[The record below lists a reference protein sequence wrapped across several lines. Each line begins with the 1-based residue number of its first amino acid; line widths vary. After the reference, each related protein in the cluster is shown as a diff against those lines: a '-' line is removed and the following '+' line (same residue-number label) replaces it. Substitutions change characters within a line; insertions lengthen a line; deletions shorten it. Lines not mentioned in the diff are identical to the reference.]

1 MSVENTNIAP
11 PVLEVRGLSHT
22 FILGPKMAWRS
33 RKQQLQA
40 VKNVSLT
47 LQRGET
53 LAIVGESG
61 SGKSTLARCLVG
73 IYQPTEGEL
82 YLAGERYDQSAL
94 RRRPELRRRIQ
105 MVFQDPSSSLNPR
118 HRVGRILAEPLR
130 ALGGIRSRT
139 ELAARCAELLT
150 SVGISPESAER
161 YPHEFS
167 GGQRQRI
174 AIARALSLNPD
185 VVICDEAVSALDV
198 SVQGQV
204 LNLLRRLQR
213 DYDVSYIFITHDMAI
228 VRHIADWVAV
238 MYRGKI
244 VEMGD
249 VEQVFSDPQEEYT
262 RKLLSAVPRG
272 LRLVRTNR

>member
-1 MSVENTNIAP
+1 M
-11 PVLEVRGLSHT
+11 
-22 FILGPKMAWRS
+22 
-33 RKQQLQA
+33 
-40 VKNVSLT
+40 
-47 LQRGET
+47 
-53 LAIVGESG
+53 
-61 SGKSTLARCLVG
+61 
-73 IYQPTEGEL
+73 
-82 YLAGERYDQSAL
+82 
-94 RRRPELRRRIQ
+94 
-105 MVFQDPSSSLNPR
+105 
-118 HRVGRILAEPLR
+118 
-130 ALGGIRSRT
+130 
-139 ELAARCAELLT
+139 
-150 SVGISPESAER
+150 
-161 YPHEFS
+161 
-167 GGQRQRI
+167 
-174 AIARALSLNPD
+174 
-185 VVICDEAVSALDV
+185 ICDEAVSALDV

>member
-139 ELAARCAELLT
+139 ELAAR
-150 SVGISPESAER
+150 
-161 YPHEFS
+161 
-167 GGQRQRI
+167 
-174 AIARALSLNPD
+174 
-185 VVICDEAVSALDV
+185 
-198 SVQGQV
+198 
-204 LNLLRRLQR
+204 
-213 DYDVSYIFITHDMAI
+213 
-228 VRHIADWVAV
+228 
-238 MYRGKI
+238 
-244 VEMGD
+244 
-249 VEQVFSDPQEEYT
+249 
-262 RKLLSAVPRG
+262 
-272 LRLVRTNR
+272 